1 MFAEDY
7 LELNLPGAAEVKARC
22 FLFEEFVDN
31 LLAREPGAIA
41 FNSAREKVAIHA
53 HCHAK
58 SLLNLDFMKRVI
70 ERMPGRSAVLLETGC
85 CGMAGAF
92 GALADKY
99 ELSVKIAQPLLA
111 RIRAQQ
117 AGTIVVASGTSCR
130 HQLEHL
136 SECHPR
142 HIAEALAAGLKKEK

>member
-1 MFAEDY
+1 MFAQDY
-7 LELNLPGAAEVKARC
+7 LELKLPGAAEVKARC
-22 FLFEEFVDN
+22 FLFEEFVEN

-41 FNSAREKVAIHA
+41 FNAAPEQVAIHA

-58 SLLNLDFMKRVI
+58 SLVNPDFMKRVI

-111 RIRAQQ
+111 RIRAQP

-136 SECHPR
+136 SECQPR
-142 HIAEALAAGLKKEK
+142 HIAEVLAAGLRKEK

>member
-7 LELNLPGAAEVKARC
+7 LELKLPGAAEVKARC
-22 FLFEEFVDN
+22 FLFEDFVDA
-31 LLAREPGAIA
+31 LLSREPEAIA
-41 FNSAREKVAIHA
+41 FNTAAEKIAIHA

-58 SLLNLDFMKRVI
+58 SLLNTGFMKRVI

-92 GALADKY
+92 GALEDKY
-99 ELSVKIAQPLLA
+99 DLSVKIAQPLLA
-111 RIRAQQ
+111 QIQAQP

-136 SECHPR
+136 GKTPPR
-142 HIAEALAAGLKKEK
+142 HIAEVLAAGLVK